1 MQHHADSDSRND
13 QGPTAGL
20 SHPLVD
26 FYLHHLLVVKGL
38 SENSVSACSQ
48 DLKALLLFLRER
60 NGTLEEVNEQI
71 LFLHMISLNQKGL
84 TNRSLARHLS
94 SIKTFFDFLCEK
106 SRADSNPA
114 RLLDTPKLQQQ
125 LPEVLSQPEMESM
138 LQQPEYS
145 TKLGFRDRTIMELMY
160 GSGLRVSEICRLR
173 PLDLDPQTG
182 ILRIWGKG
190 SKERLVPIHL
200 LAQEY
205 LTGYLQAW
213 RKAFSPKT
221 DLVFL
226 NRSGLG
232 LSRQGI
238 WKMIKRYALQAGIKR
253 RISPHTLRHSFATH
267 LLEGGADL
275 RTLQILLGHE
285 DISTTEIYTHVQS
298 QKLIEIHKK
307 YHPRS

>member
-1 MQHHADSDSRND
+1 MPFQTQDMTSGQQQDF
-13 QGPTAGL
+13 

-26 FYLHHLLVVKGL
+26 SYLHHLLVVKGL

-60 NGTLEEVNEQI
+60 GGTLMDINEQT

-94 SIKTFFDFLCEK
+94 SIKTFFDFLCEQSK
-106 SRADSNPA
+106 ADSNPA
-114 RLLDTPKLQQQ
+114 RLLDSPKLQQG
-125 LPEVLSQPEMESM
+125 LPEVLSLPEMESM
-138 LQQPEYS
+138 LQQPECS

-160 GSGLRVSEICRLR
+160 GSGLRVSEICTLR
-173 PLDLDPQTG
+173 PLDFDPQAG
-182 ILRIWGKG
+182 VLRIWGKG
-190 SKERLVPIHL
+190 SKERLVPTHM

-205 LTGYLQAW
+205 LTRYLQGW
-213 RKAFSPKT
+213 REAFSPKT

-285 DISTTEIYTHVQS
+285 DISTTEIYTHVQRER
-298 QKLIEIHKK
+298 LIEIHRK
-307 YHPRS
+307 YHPRAKH